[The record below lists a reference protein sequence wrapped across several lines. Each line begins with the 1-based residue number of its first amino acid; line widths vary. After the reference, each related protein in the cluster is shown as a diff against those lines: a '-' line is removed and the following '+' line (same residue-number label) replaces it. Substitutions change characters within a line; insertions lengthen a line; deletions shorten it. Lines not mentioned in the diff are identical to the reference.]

1 VLARGAGMHGAN
13 GVIFDRHDRL
23 YVASVIGREIV
34 MMDPRTG
41 AILDRLGPAQSVEG
55 PMT

>member
-1 VLARGAGMHGAN
+1 MHGAN